1 MTNRT
6 TIIANWKMQ
15 LSVEESVAL
24 SSAIVNKTKN
34 LNLDNIDI
42 ILCPDFLSIPMVGD
56 VIKNSNI
63 SLGSQDVFWKEKG
76 SFTGEVSSD
85 NLKYFNVKYSIV
97 GHSERRKFL
106 KENDE
111 MINQKM
117 ISCIKNDIVPI
128 LCVGE
133 SFEERRNDQ
142 KDFVIISQVR
152 NAFKGIEFRD
162 VKKIFIAYEPVWV
175 IGSGQAID
183 PIEAEHTNLIIK
195 EAVLEAFLSEGK
207 NVRRDEINEKLHLI
221 YGGSVDDSNISEFMS
236 QENIY
241 GVLVGGASLKIDSFM
256 SLLNIVNN
264 L

>member
-1 MTNRT
+1 MTNKT

-15 LSVEESVAL
+15 LSVEESNTLAE
-24 SSAIVNKTKN
+24 SIVKKTKD
-34 LNLDNIDI
+34 LNLENIDI
-42 ILCPDFLSIPMVGD
+42 ILCPDFMSIGTVSSI
-56 VIKNSNI
+56 IKESDI
-63 SLGSQDVFWKEKG
+63 YLGSQNVSWQEKG
-76 SFTGEVSSD
+76 AFTGEISID
-85 NLKYFNVKYSIV
+85 NLKYFNVKYSII
-97 GHSERRKFL
+97 GHSERRKL
-106 KENDE
+106 LNEGDE

-117 ISCIKNDIVPI
+117 KSCIKNNIVPI

-142 KDFVIISQVR
+142 KDFVIINQVR

-175 IGSGQAID
+175 IGSGQAIE

-221 YGGSVDDSNISEFMS
+221 YGGSVDDSNVADFMN

>member
-1 MTNRT
+1 MNRS

-15 LSVEESVAL
+15 LSVEESRAL
-24 SSAIVNKTKN
+24 ARAIIGKTKD
-34 LNLDNIDI
+34 LNLDNVDI
-42 ILCPDFLSIPMVGD
+42 ILCPDFLSIPSVLEITKESD
-56 VIKNSNI
+56 IC
-63 SLGSQDVFWKEKG
+63 LGSQDIFWQEKG
-76 SFTGEVSSD
+76 AFTGEVSPE
-85 NLKYFNVKYSIV
+85 NLKYFDVKYSII
-97 GHSERRKFL
+97 GHSERRKL
-106 KENDE
+106 LHESDE

-117 ISCIKNDIVPI
+117 KSCIKNDIVPI

-162 VKKIFIAYEPVWV
+162 VRKIFIAYEPVWV

-207 NVRRDEINEKLHLI
+207 SVRRDEIDQKLHLL
-221 YGGSVDDSNISEFMS
+221 YGGSVDDSNVSDFMK

-256 SLLNIVNN
+256 GLLNIVNN